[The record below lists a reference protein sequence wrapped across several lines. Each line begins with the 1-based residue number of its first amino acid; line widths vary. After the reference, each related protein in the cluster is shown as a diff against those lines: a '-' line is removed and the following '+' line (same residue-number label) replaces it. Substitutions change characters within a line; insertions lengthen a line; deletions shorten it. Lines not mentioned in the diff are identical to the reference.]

1 MDNQMIKGRYIASMT
16 PRELGYELL
25 DKAVS
30 VMSMAKE
37 AFEAGRFEE
46 ANRLL
51 IQAQNIFLE
60 LGGALRGKDEASR
73 HGAALFS
80 LLTDR
85 LLEVNINR
93 NMELLEEIRQLTNSL
108 KINYAAQMGKL
119 RFD

>member
-1 MDNQMIKGRYIASMT
+1 MDNQMIKGRYISSMT
-16 PRELGYELL
+16 PRELGYEML
-25 DKAVS
+25 DKAVTL
-30 VMSMAKE
+30 MSQAKD
-37 AFEAGRFEE
+37 AFGSSRFEE

-60 LGGALRGKDEASR
+60 LGGALRGRDEASR

-80 LLTDR
+80 LLTDK
-85 LLEVNINR
+85 LLEVNMNR
-93 NMELLEEIRQLTNSL
+93 NMELLEEVRQLTNTL